1 MLAVQAFA
9 LDLEPREMNH
19 NHFLP
24 QNRRRQLDPT
34 RHLQSREV
42 WNRVRFY
49 ESEPNPCR
57 LKIAS
62 AKFQAIL
69 YEIQPFRVRP
79 LLERTRLFLVE
90 EDGAVQIKYKT
101 LDCIKWCGG
110 VLTSLIR
117 LLARLSKWA
126 HGELKECN
134 RWQLIRLFYWTA
146 GTILGV
152 YGWYRAVLYMHEL
165 YAAGPAVII
174 FTIIALILGPGL
186 SDHTDTSIPSAYS
199 VFNGGMRLLGDLDA
213 DTLARQFAGGGG
225 LGGMAE
231 RVWNNDLER
240 RGDHENVAM
249 EHNAEDDGQN
259 NLVNERRR
267 RRRLENQTR
276 IRNRVDE
283 TQDDIAPAAQA
294 APLVIGEDDPDYEED
309 ENAAPDAAA
318 NRDDGTRRKS
328 GKKARRRN
336 LELRREMQRQRQ
348 AAAAMGFGVGDGNN
362 DARDRE
368 ARIALA

>member
-1 MLAVQAFA
+1 
-9 LDLEPREMNH
+9 MNH
-19 NHFLP
+19 RNNHFLP

-34 RHLQSREV
+34 RHLHSREV
-42 WNRVRFY
+42 WKRVRYY
-49 ESEPNPCR
+49 ESEPNPSK

-79 LLERTRLFLVE
+79 LLGRIRVFLVE
-90 EDGAVQIKYKT
+90 EDGAVQIKDKA
-101 LDCIKWCGG
+101 LDSISWCAG

-126 HGELKECN
+126 HGELRVCRKG
-134 RWQLIRLFYWTA
+134 QLFRLFCWTTGA
-146 GTILGV
+146 LVGI
-152 YGWYRAVLYMHEL
+152 YAWYRAVLYMHEQ

-174 FTIIALILGPGL
+174 ITVVALILGPGL
-186 SDHTDTSIPSAYS
+186 SDHTDTSVPSAYS

-231 RVWNNDLER
+231 RVWNNDPV
-240 RGDHENVAM
+240 HENDDIVM
-249 EHNAEDDGQN
+249 EHFDDEDDEQN

-267 RRRLENQTR
+267 QRRLENQQR
-276 IRNRVDE
+276 IRNRADE
-283 TQDDIAPAAQA
+283 AQDDDAPAAQA
-294 APLVIGEDDPDYEED
+294 QAAPLLDEDDPDGEED
-309 ENAAPDAAA
+309 ENVAPDAVA
-318 NRDDGTRRKS
+318 NGNDGTRRKS

-348 AAAAMGFGVGDGNN
+348 AAAAMGFGMGDGDN

-368 ARIALA
+368 ARIALVEN

>member
-1 MLAVQAFA
+1 
-9 LDLEPREMNH
+9 MNRNH
-19 NHFLP
+19 RNNHFLP

-34 RHLQSREV
+34 RHLQSREL
-42 WNRVRFY
+42 WNRVRYY

-79 LLERTRLFLVE
+79 LLERTRIFLVQ
-90 EDGAVQIKYKT
+90 EDGAVQIKNKT
-101 LDCIKWCGG
+101 LDCINWCAG
-110 VLTSLIR
+110 VLKSLIR
-117 LLARLSKWA
+117 LLARISKWA

-134 RWQLIRLFYWTA
+134 KWQLFRLFYLTA
-146 GTILGV
+146 STIFGV
-152 YGWYRAVLYMHEL
+152 YAWYRTVLYMHEH

-174 FTIIALILGPGL
+174 LTFIALILGPGL
-186 SDHTDTSIPSAYS
+186 SDHTDTSVPSAYS

-231 RVWNNDLER
+231 RVGNNDVVHP
-240 RGDHENVAM
+240 GDNDNIDNIAIQ
-249 EHNAEDDGQN
+249 HNAEEDEQ
-259 NLVNERRR
+259 VNERRR
-267 RRRLENQTR
+267 RRRLE
-276 IRNRVDE
+276 E
-283 TQDDIAPAAQA
+283 AQDDIAPAAQA
-294 APLVIGEDDPDYEED
+294 APLLDEDDPDSEED
-309 ENAAPDAAA
+309 ENAAPDAVA
-318 NRDDGTRRKS
+318 NRNDGRRRKS

-348 AAAAMGFGVGDGNN
+348 AAAAMGFGMGDGDN

-368 ARIALA
+368 ARMALEGN